1 MPVYCDPNP
10 RLGALGGIIGGHV
23 RAVDN
28 LAVAARIL
36 VEDPT
41 EMLVV
46 IGPGAFIDDALAFT
60 AGLRLERPATGVI
73 LLRDKVDVWL
83 LNQALQCGVR
93 EVVPLGDDWALH
105 TACERS
111 RMVSARMLG
120 GTAAPPPA
128 ERGPEG
134 EIITVFAPKGG
145 VGKTTLATNFGVVLA
160 GQGHS
165 VCVVDLDIAA
175 GDIAIS
181 VQLDPV
187 RTLVDAVPMAGHL
200 DTTGAGSLLTQY
212 RPGLQMLL
220 APVTPSDAEKVNA
233 ALVSEL
239 LGVLRTMF
247 AYVVV
252 DTASYLSE
260 HMLAAMDL
268 SSRLVLIATPDVPS
282 LKNLRV
288 TQDTLDLLSFPRGN
302 RYIVLNRADSNVGL
316 SPDDVLRVLRAP
328 IAAHIPSSRAVPL
341 SINKGTPIT
350 LSNRDH
356 PVSKAITKFADE
368 HLLSARPADRRG
380 PEANGGPGA
389 PGGPAGPG
397 DGGSGGLLAR
407 RRDRRKMTA

>member
-1 MPVYCDPNP
+1 MPIYCDPNP

-46 IGPGAFIDDALAFT
+46 IGPGAYIDDALAFT

-93 EVVPLGDDWALH
+93 EVVGLGDDWALH

-145 VGKTTLATNFGVVLA
+145 VGKTTLATNLGVVLA
-160 GQGHS
+160 GNGHH

-187 RTLVDAVPMAGHL
+187 RTLVDAVSMAGHL
-200 DTTGAGSLLTQY
+200 DTTGAASLLTQY

-220 APVTPSDAEKVNA
+220 APVTPSDAEKVTA

-239 LGVLRTMF
+239 LSVLRTMF
-247 AYVVV
+247 SYVVV

-268 SSRLVLIATPDVPS
+268 SARLVLIATPDVPS

-288 TQDTLDLLSFPRGN
+288 TQDTLDLLSFPRAN

-316 SPDDVLRVLRAP
+316 SSDDVLRVLRAP

-356 PVSKAITKFADE
+356 PVSKAIARFADD
-368 HLLSARPADRRG
+368 HLLSAPPASRRG
-380 PEANGGPGA
+380 PGANGAPGGPGA
-389 PGGPAGPG
+389 PS
-397 DGGSGGLLAR
+397 DGGSAGLLAR